1 MMTKNPMC
9 VTKNRLPEP
18 ESFSRLCRGT
28 FQHAWI
34 TNNGQCAQK
43 LEYSPTEYFGVSYV
57 LVCINGTIFL
67 MLAIHCGGLSGKKV
81 AVTQTYVATLS
92 ALFWLHCTSVFV
104 DTEPDTLRLARDVEA
119 LESICR
125 EWDIVLICDAIQ
137 FLGSRYQAKSLQDY
151 GDYSICSFHV
161 TKIFHTAEGGCSI
174 SHNADAHNA
183 LALAS
188 AFGHINGTHYG
199 LDIKGK
205 RNELPAATGLS
216 LLAAS
221 DAEIARRKD
230 VRAMYDAVLDGL
242 PLKHPAIRKG
252 QEWSKAYY
260 PALLP
265 EGDCRG
271 RVEQAQAAPNIY
283 SHFYSALN
291 TLSYLNPA
299 WTTLCLIAEDA
310 ARRILCLPMYAVLR
324 DDDMERT
331 AQAIRMALACDVKKT
346 VRAIPVQ
353 GGEFR

>member
-1 MMTKNPMC
+1 
-9 VTKNRLPEP
+9 
-18 ESFSRLCRGT
+18 
-28 FQHAWI
+28 
-34 TNNGQCAQK
+34 
-43 LEYSPTEYFGVSYV
+43 
-57 LVCINGTIFL
+57 

-104 DTEPDTLRLARDVEA
+104 ATEPDTLRLSPELLLQHLQREPDMAEVLPVDICGLARDVEA
-119 LESICR
+119 LELICR

-183 LALAS
+183 LAIAS

-271 RVEQAQAAPNIY
+271 RFEQAQAAPNIY

-291 TLSYLNPA
+291 TLPYLNPA

-310 ARRILCLPMYAVLR
+310 AQRILCLPMLWNAAGR
-324 DDDMERT
+324 
-331 AQAIRMALACDVKKT
+331 
-346 VRAIPVQ
+346 
-353 GGEFR
+353 